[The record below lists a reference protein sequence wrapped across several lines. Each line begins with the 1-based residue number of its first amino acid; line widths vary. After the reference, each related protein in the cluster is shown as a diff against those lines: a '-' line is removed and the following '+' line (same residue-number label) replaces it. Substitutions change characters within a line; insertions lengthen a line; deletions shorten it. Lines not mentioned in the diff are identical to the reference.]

1 MSKVQPPLL
10 PAVRR
15 RRSTRVVIALLVI
28 LFGIPLAV
36 FLAWRLSLAN
46 DIRALEQKI
55 RDAGEPLTLAEL
67 AATLPPVPDEENV
80 FTALLDLWEEEDP
93 AYWRAIRTRE
103 GPLPERTLPVYDP
116 DLPILG
122 RGQGRDSY
130 QLPWNENQLRAA
142 RAFVGT
148 NEVRAA
154 RVRAA
159 LARPKARF
167 PLNVEA
173 GINVLL
179 PHLSAL
185 KTEGGRLQ
193 IAGRFSL
200 TQGEWNDALDHFAM
214 DLELGSTLVD
224 EPFAISQLVQIGHVT
239 RFINAVE
246 VLLLEAQAEDPPLDR
261 LNTRLTSISLEDV
274 FHKLLLGE
282 RAGHL
287 ALFEREITEP
297 GLWTPGATP
306 LTSPFN
312 HLGLF
317 SLDQRLMLRTYDRVS
332 ELAREG
338 SWAGLLEADA
348 VFKRAVE
355 EANKFPP
362 KFFSGL
368 LLEGMEK
375 LGPKIVTEEARRRC
389 ALAALA
395 VDRFRR
401 AHDGTL
407 PASLEVLPGYA
418 PECLWLDPF
427 NNQPLRY
434 RITPEGYR
442 IYSLGPD
449 QIDQQGTRRTDSD
462 DREAYDVVFA
472 VERPAKP
479 QAE

>member
-1 MSKVQPPLL
+1 MIS
-10 PAVRR
+10 
-15 RRSTRVVIALLVI
+15 LLVVV
-28 LFGIPLAV
+28 FGIPLAV

-67 AATLPPVPDEENV
+67 AASMPSIPDEENAAV
-80 FTALLDLWEEEDP
+80 ALLDLWEEEDP
-93 AYWRAIRTRE
+93 AYWRAIRARE
-103 GPLPERTLPVYDP
+103 GPLPEQTSPVFDP

-122 RGQGRDSY
+122 RSQRRDAY

-142 RAFVGT
+142 RTFAAT
-148 NEVRAA
+148 NQARFE

-167 PLNVEA
+167 PLEMER
-173 GINVLL
+173 GIYMLY
-179 PHLSAL
+179 PHLPAVKS
-185 KTEGGRLQ
+185 EGGRFQ
-193 IAGRFSL
+193 IAGLLRVI
-200 TQGEWNDALDHFAM
+200 QGEWNGAVDHFAM
-214 DLELGSTLVD
+214 DLELGSTLAD
-224 EPFAISQLVQIGHVT
+224 EPFAISQLVRLVHVT

-246 VLLLEAQAEDPPLDR
+246 LLLQEAQGEDPPFDR
-261 LNTRLTSISLEDV
+261 LNSLLTSINLEDV
-274 FHKLLLGE
+274 FHKALLGE

-287 ALFEREITEP
+287 ALFEKEITEP
-297 GLWTPGATP
+297 GLWTRGATP

-312 HLGLF
+312 HIGLF

-332 ELAREG
+332 ELSREG
-338 SWAGLLEADA
+338 LWESLLETENI
-348 VFKRAVE
+348 FKRAVE
-355 EANKFPP
+355 ESNKFPP

-395 VDRFRR
+395 VERFRR

-407 PASLEVLPGYA
+407 PASLEELPGYA
-418 PECLWLDPF
+418 PEALWLDPF
-427 NNQPLRY
+427 DNQPLRY
-434 RITPEGYR
+434 RVTPDGYR

-449 QIDQQGTRRTDSD
+449 QADQQGTRRTDSD

-472 VERPAKP
+472 VERPSEP
-479 QAE
+479 PAE